1 MVKECERSTLMFKEV
16 KECRCCGS
24 EDLVPYLDLGDQPLA
39 NSYHKGE
46 EIETFPLKIKVCNE
60 CFHSQ
65 LSVVVAPDLMFKN
78 YLYVSGTTHTF
89 RKHCDKLAKDAV
101 EYWFNTGG
109 IKLPISMMELSPK
122 VLDIAC
128 NDGTLLDY
136 FRDIDCDV
144 QGVDPAENLR
154 EITKEKD
161 IPVEVGFW
169 GTGVHERLDGKFDI
183 ITGTN
188 VFAHVDEIND
198 FLVQCTKVL
207 NDKGI
212 IVLEF
217 PYCDNMISD
226 CEFDTIYHEHLSY
239 FLVNSFKNNVETKG
253 LGIVRILRTPIHGG
267 SIRFFLKQG
276 ERHCVDVYH
285 LIEDEEAKGLL
296 KRGTYAAF
304 GRQVEKNKSDMQGLV
319 ANLKSQG
326 KTVIGYG
333 ASAKGNTMLNYFE
346 LDLDYIVDDNEM
358 KWDYLTPGRNIPIK
372 SPEAMKD
379 EDELYIVI
387 LAWNFFDEIVE
398 KIGKI
403 TGKKHHYIRYV
414 PEVSCT

>member
-1 MVKECERSTLMFKEV
+1 MFKEV

-24 EDLVPYLDLGDQPLA
+24 DDLYWYLDLGQQPLS

-46 EIETFPLKIKVCNE
+46 ELETFPLEINVCNE

-65 LSVVVAPDLMFKN
+65 LSVVVEPHLMFKN
-78 YLYVSGTTHTF
+78 YLYVSGTTRTF
-89 RKHCDKLAKDAV
+89 RQHCWELARDAV
-101 EYWFNTGG
+101 EYWFHHGG
-109 IKLPISMMELSPK
+109 IKQPITSVMSPR

-128 NDGTLLDY
+128 NDGTLLEY
-136 FRDIDCDV
+136 FQELDCNI

-154 EITKEKD
+154 ELTIEKG
-161 IPVEVGFW
+161 IPVEVGYW
-169 GTGVHERLDGKFDI
+169 GSGVHERLEGEFDI

-188 VFAHVDEIND
+188 VFAHVDEINE
-198 FLVQCTKVL
+198 FLVQATKVL
-207 NDKGI
+207 NEDGI
-212 IVLEF
+212 IILEF

-239 FLVNSFKNNVETKG
+239 FLVNSFKKNVETKG

-267 SIRFFLKQG
+267 SIRFFLKMG
-276 ERHCVDVYH
+276 ERHCLEAYH
-285 LIEDEEAKGLL
+285 LVEDEEKKGLL
-296 KRGTYAAF
+296 KKETYAKF
-304 GRQVEKNKSDMQGLV
+304 SRQVSKNKGKMRKLV
-319 ANLKSQG
+319 TDLKSSG

-333 ASAKGNTMLNYFE
+333 ASAKGNTMLNYFG

-358 KWDYLTPGRNIPIK
+358 KWGYLTPGRNILIK
-372 SPEAMKD
+372 SPEAMKE

-387 LAWNFFDEIVE
+387 LAWNFFDEIAG
-398 KIGKI
+398 KIEEI